1 MTDTRCNF
9 FGPQFGLKIRGGG
22 GHGCATAL
30 ASVKAK
36 LSNMKYI
43 SYFLVMR

>member
-1 MTDTRCNF
+1 MQF
-9 FGPQFGLKIRGGG
+9 FWPLVWYKDKGAGGG
-22 GHGCATAL
+22 GGAGYATAL

>member
-1 MTDTRCNF
+1 MQF
-9 FGPQFGLKIRGGG
+9 FWPSGWYKDKGAGGG
-22 GHGCATAL
+22 GAGYATAL

-43 SYFLVMR
+43 SYLLVMR